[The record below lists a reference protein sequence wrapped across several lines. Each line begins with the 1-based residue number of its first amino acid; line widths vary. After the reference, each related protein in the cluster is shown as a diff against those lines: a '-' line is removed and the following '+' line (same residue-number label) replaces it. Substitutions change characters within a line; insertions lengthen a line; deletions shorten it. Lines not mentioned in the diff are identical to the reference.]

1 MRHDKISVRN
11 ELVFPSILSLSKGV
25 PRTLALALSMAVI
38 AHDAIAAKDHPLRL
52 TIAPGKVAEVCMPLA
67 EGDMLRWRFKASVA
81 LDFNLHHHVDK
92 AVLMP
97 VDRKAVK
104 ADSGE
109 QSIDRRNEWCLMWTA
124 PTQAKRVMVDGAWS
138 VQPAAPAVKP

>member
-1 MRHDKISVRN
+1 
-11 ELVFPSILSLSKGV
+11 
-25 PRTLALALSMAVI
+25 
-38 AHDAIAAKDHPLRL
+38 
-52 TIAPGKVAEVCMPLA
+52 MPLA
-67 EGDMLRWRFKASVA
+67 EGDMLRWRFKASLA

-124 PTQAKRVMVDGAWS
+124 PTQAKRVIVDGAWS

>member
-1 MRHDKISVRN
+1 MKHDESSVRN

-25 PRTLALALSMAVI
+25 PRTLALVLSMAVI
-38 AHDAIAAKDHPLRL
+38 AHAAIAAKDHPIRL

-67 EGDMLRWRFKASVA
+67 EGDTLRWRFKASVA

-124 PTQAKRVMVDGAWS
+124 PTQAKRVTVEGAWS
-138 VQPAAPAVKP
+138 VLPAASAKKP